1 MEENDEDLNKLRGW
15 FEKVSARDRLGA
27 PGREPAA
34 KALEQCARALDGF
47 ADAVYAADTD
57 AP

>member
-1 MEENDEDLNKLRGW
+1 MAKP
-15 FEKVSARDRLGA
+15 VAARDRLGA
-27 PGREPAA
+27 PGRKAAA
-34 KALEQCARALDGF
+34 KALDGCALALDGF